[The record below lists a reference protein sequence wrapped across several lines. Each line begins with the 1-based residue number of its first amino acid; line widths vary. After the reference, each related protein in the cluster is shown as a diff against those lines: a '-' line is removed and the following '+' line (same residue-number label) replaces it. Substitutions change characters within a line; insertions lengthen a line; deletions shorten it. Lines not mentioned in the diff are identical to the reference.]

1 MKRLLKIL
9 LTLMLIPVA
18 LIAGVHFFIDPNDY
32 KDEISAWV
40 GKATGRQLTL
50 RGDLG
55 LSLFPWIGVEVRE
68 ASLSQPAGFG
78 DEPFARI
85 QEVQA
90 RLKFLP
96 LLRGRVELGEVLGT
110 GVTLNL
116 IRAPDGRANW
126 EDLASGKPAAQPPLA
141 VTPRGPSL
149 AAATAAPPLPDGT
162 GEGIA
167 LAGVQLNWDDQES
180 GSLLILRDL
189 SLAIP
194 QLDLAAPL
202 ELTLAGNLAGQ
213 GMDSDAHLILEASLK
228 LPTDGRIL
236 AATPFTLRLK
246 GLALADGARMN
257 GNLAGTIGGDLHART
272 YAFPGLK
279 LRLDLSGGVF
289 QAKPL
294 QINGQAD
301 LDLDNEAQT
310 LALRGLVLES
320 GKLRLTGD
328 AAATQL
334 HVGPRYQGRLVL
346 DAFDPRAWL
355 ADQGLK
361 PPVMTDPTALT
372 LLALRSDWQWAAD
385 RFDLKGLDMTLDKS
399 RVSGTWSWLTGPAA
413 GQEFDLRMDR
423 LDLDAYLPPV
433 PAATAPV
440 ANSGAPAAHG
450 PARQPWLLSLLV
462 AEALAAP
469 APVLGPALNLDP
481 VAALRVL
488 NAQGRLRIN
497 QLRFRG
503 LTFGDF
509 DGRFTS
515 QDGQFRLEEQ
525 VGRFYAGKLRGQV
538 NIDATQ
544 AQPQLTLNQQ
554 AEAVSIGDL
563 LRDLKGAGRLTG
575 TGNLV
580 VDLSTRGGSQEA
592 MVQALSGKA
601 TLKVAKGHL
610 QGFDLERAVQRAEA
624 GIRGQSGPPKADGP
638 EQTEFSDL
646 QATARIEQG
655 IIATQDLQANSGYFQ
670 AKGKGRIDLPQDEV
684 AFDIEARVVNAPA
697 DRPIKELE
705 GIPIPIHVSGSL
717 QFPDWRLDPTPVV
730 KEMAR
735 RRLDQELDRGE
746 GNRLQQ
752 LEERTGIRG
761 LEKGLK
767 SLLGR

>member
-9 LTLMLIPVA
+9 LTLLAIPVA
-18 LIAGVHFFIDPNDY
+18 LIGAVHFFADPNDY
-32 KDEISAWV
+32 KNEISAWV
-40 GKATGRQLTL
+40 EKATGRQLTL
-50 RGDLG
+50 GGDLG
-55 LSLFPWIGVEVRE
+55 LSVFPWIGVAVRE
-68 ASLSQPAGFG
+68 ASLSQPPGFG

-85 QEVQA
+85 HEVQA

-96 LLRGRVELGEVLGT
+96 LLQGRLEVGEVLGT

-126 EDLASGKPAAQPPLA
+126 EDLAGGEPASSAHQA

-149 AAATAAPPLPDGT
+149 AAATVPPPLPDGT

-180 GSLLILRDL
+180 GSLLVMKDL

-202 ELTLAGNLAGQ
+202 ALTLAGKLAGQ
-213 GMDSDAHLILEASLK
+213 GRDGDAHLVLEASVK
-228 LPTDGRIL
+228 LPADGRTL
-236 AATPFTLRLK
+236 AATPFTLRLE
-246 GLALADGARMN
+246 GLALTDGALLN
-257 GNLAGTIGGDLHART
+257 GNLAGTVGGDLHART
-272 YAFPGLK
+272 YSFPGLT

-294 QINGQAD
+294 QINGMAD

-328 AAATQL
+328 ATATQL
-334 HVGPRYQGRLVL
+334 HAGPRYQGHLVL

-355 ADQGLK
+355 AEQGLK
-361 PPVMTDPTALT
+361 PPATTDPAALT

-399 RVSGTWSWLTGPAA
+399 RVGGTWSWLPGPAA
-413 GQEFDLRMDR
+413 RQEFDLRMDR
-423 LDLDAYLPPV
+423 LDLDAYLPPA
-433 PAATAPV
+433 PAMPVPV
-440 ANSGAPAAHG
+440 ASSGAP
-450 PARQPWLLSLLV
+450 PAPGHARAPWLLRLLV

-469 APVLGPALNLDP
+469 APVTGPALNLDLA
-481 VAALRVL
+481 AALRAL
-488 NAQGRLRIN
+488 NLQGRLRIN
-497 QLRFRG
+497 QLRLRG

-538 NIDATQ
+538 KIDATQ
-544 AQPQLTLNQQ
+544 AQPLVTLNQQ
-554 AEAVSIGDL
+554 AEAVNVGDL
-563 LRDLKGAGRLTG
+563 LRDLKGEGRLTG
-575 TGNLV
+575 TGNIA
-580 VDLSTRGGSQEA
+580 VDLSSRGWSQEEFIQS
-592 MVQALSGKA
+592 MSGQAS
-601 TLKVAKGHL
+601 LKVAKGQL
-610 QGFDLERAVQRAEA
+610 RGFDLERAIQRAEA
-624 GIRGQSGPPKADGP
+624 SIRGAAGPPKADGP
-638 EQTEFSDL
+638 EQTEFNDL
-646 QATARIEQG
+646 RATARIERG

-670 AKGKGRIDLPQDEV
+670 AKGQGRIDLPQEELD
-684 AFDIEARVVNAPA
+684 FDIEARVVNAPA
-697 DRPIKELE
+697 DRAIKELE

-717 QFPDWRLDPTPVV
+717 QFPEWRLDPTPVV
-730 KEMAR
+730 KEVAR
-735 RRLDQELDRGE
+735 RRLEQELDRGE